1 MVVLGVGR
9 CTVSVA
15 VDSRDAAV
23 GWRRGRRRNR
33 DQSVPLVVRCMF
45 FISCDP
51 LFQDVD

>member
-15 VDSRDAAV
+15 VGNRDAAV
-23 GWRRGRRRNR
+23 GWRRGRRRRR

-51 LFQDVD
+51 LFQDDD